1 MLPSSTVSPDQEK
14 ARIMSCLVIMPR
26 SPWLAS
32 LGCTKKAGVPVEERV
47 AATLSPTWPLLP
59 MPVMMMRPWQA
70 RIMPIALSKLSLSAA
85 PSSAFSA
92 LRPSASNW
100 RVRVADSIASLW
112 PSRRKKSRFRPTGM
126 IVLPLLRKAAY

>member
-1 MLPSSTVSPDQEK
+1 M
-14 ARIMSCLVIMPR
+14 ARLGGMDELR
-26 SPWLAS
+26 RRAGGGEGRRDLA
-32 LGCTKKAGVPVEERV
+32 RDV
-47 AATLSPTWPLLP
+47 AALAHAGDDDPA
-59 MPVMMMRPWQA
+59 MAA
-70 RIMPIALSKLSLSAA
+70 RIMPTALSKLSLSAA

-100 RVRVADSIASLW
+100 RVRVADSIASLL